1 MSVPWEA
8 NALPSSTTHSLPK
21 SHFSGGKSF
30 LGSSWD
36 PVRRL
41 EAEAWGSHR
50 TENNNVPG
58 ETAASGSKGQ
68 PSLVWDVWEGRTQLI
83 HAHIQTPGHL
93 TTPCHL
99 SWVPQR
105 TLRESQPTL
114 RALQAV
120 NGISAVYHL
129 QEHGTEG
136 PQKKGSPVWAQWDRA
151 RDHGHLFKCLSP
163 LGFLPCAPNL
173 IIYKGEKH
181 AEQDGLAQ
189 GISISKHWLF
199 QAFKIVGNFGNTP
212 GLRSL
217 PKEGK

>member
-1 MSVPWEA
+1 MAIPQEA
-8 NALPSSTTHSLPK
+8 NALPSSAAHSLPK

-30 LGSSWD
+30 LGSSWA

-50 TENNNVPG
+50 IENNNVPG
-58 ETAASGSKGQ
+58 ETATSGSKGQ
-68 PSLVWDVWEGRTQLI
+68 PRLVLDVWEGRTQLT
-83 HAHIQTPGHL
+83 HARIQTPGHL

-151 RDHGHLFKCLSP
+151 RDHGHPFNAFLHLLSP
-163 LGFLPCAPNL
+163 LCAQPDNL
-173 IIYKGEKH
+173 QRGETCW
-181 AEQDGLAQ
+181 EGW
-189 GISISKHWLF
+189 SCSKRL
-199 QAFKIVGNFGNTP
+199 N
-212 GLRSL
+212 S
-217 PKEGK
+217 